1 MYILC
6 KENIKEDSFK
16 LELFVK
22 LKIKI
27 TLCLHIKNFFKKEI
41 PSLLN

>member
-1 MYILC
+1 MYIIR

-27 TLCLHIKNFFKKEI
+27 TLCLHIKNFFLKEI
-41 PSLLN
+41 PLLLN